1 MPSFEYDRELSALR
15 LSRQK
20 GAIKDYYTVTPKG
33 FQLENLI
40 SARMKE
46 IEGQKELLYTN
57 VDKDSPEWQEYLR
70 LFHTQHILILA
81 SSSHGVFINPVYQ
94 AEEEEALEDLLEGG
108 YIVRASS

>member
-1 MPSFEYDRELSALR
+1 MPRFEYDRELAALR
-15 LSRQK
+15 LSRITEAREK
-20 GAIKDYYTVTPKG
+20 KDYYTVTPKG

-40 SARMKE
+40 SARMNTIDTKD
-46 IEGQKELLYTN
+46 

-81 SSSHGVFINPVYQ
+81 SSSHGVYINPTYQ
-94 AEEEEALEDLLEGG
+94 AEEEEALQDLINGG